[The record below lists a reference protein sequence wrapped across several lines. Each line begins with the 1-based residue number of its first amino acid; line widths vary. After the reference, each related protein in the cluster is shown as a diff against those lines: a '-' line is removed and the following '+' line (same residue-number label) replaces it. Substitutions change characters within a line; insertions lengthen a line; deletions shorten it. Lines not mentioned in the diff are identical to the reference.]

1 MDQEKLM
8 QEVLAPVSRI
18 RAAKGRGSGTI
29 IHSSAEGT
37 YLLTNFHVVE
47 DNISY
52 KEVWDE
58 LLRRDVKKEFTSQ
71 VEVDTYKFGE
81 KGDVQGIFTTN
92 ADIILGNKQQ
102 DLALLKLRTEVTFS
116 TAKLYPEDKAEQVP
130 LLSELTCAGAAMGEK
145 PIVTTGLLN
154 GIQIEIDNYEYWLS
168 SAPSIF
174 GNCLPGDTLVSMADG
189 TVKEIKDL
197 QVGELVLA
205 YGPSGLNKQTRVDE
219 LIHSGVKRIYEVK
232 TRNRTLRASGN
243 HPVVQIVPVKDW
255 TGRIRNIPVW
265 QRVDS
270 LQPGDI
276 IAVMSSHVTRELGRG
291 FNFAKEIGQDKN
303 PEMLMR
309 LLGFFVGDGYKRR
322 RPSEGGELNLYP
334 YDEELG
340 KLYEKILK
348 DLFDVRVTVIGRYE
362 QLRVSSTGL
371 VDKLSVWGFDGS
383 SRTKTIP
390 DWVMTQ
396 IAPYQMAFLQ
406 GYAEADGY
414 VNKYNAWVFEAA
426 NEKLIKQLRMMAIH
440 LGLQVSNIH
449 YRQRTTTFPNGNSG
463 DGETWTFQVYRF
475 YGKSPNSY
483 FEGDKQLLP
492 DDLQY
497 VKVNDVKVVGEAET
511 YDIKLSPC
519 HSFFADGVLVHNSG
533 GAVFTRWDGAWHYLG
548 IPSRIR
554 VAILGFAADAI
565 THMGYFIPISRIYH
579 WLRDNCYEYLWCPEV
594 SKEDCD
600 RRREE
605 MRKEQLA
612 LAAIREKG

>member
-174 GNCLPGDTLVSMADG
+174 GNS
-189 TVKEIKDL
+189 
-197 QVGELVLA
+197 
-205 YGPSGLNKQTRVDE
+205 
-219 LIHSGVKRIYEVK
+219 
-232 TRNRTLRASGN
+232 
-243 HPVVQIVPVKDW
+243 W
-255 TGRIRNIPVW
+255 
-265 QRVDS
+265 
-270 LQPGDI
+270 
-276 IAVMSSHVTRELGRG
+276 
-291 FNFAKEIGQDKN
+291 
-303 PEMLMR
+303 
-309 LLGFFVGDGYKRR
+309 
-322 RPSEGGELNLYP
+322 
-334 YDEELG
+334 
-340 KLYEKILK
+340 
-348 DLFDVRVTVIGRYE
+348 
-362 QLRVSSTGL
+362 
-371 VDKLSVWGFDGS
+371 
-383 SRTKTIP
+383 
-390 DWVMTQ
+390 
-396 IAPYQMAFLQ
+396 
-406 GYAEADGY
+406 
-414 VNKYNAWVFEAA
+414 
-426 NEKLIKQLRMMAIH
+426 
-440 LGLQVSNIH
+440 
-449 YRQRTTTFPNGNSG
+449 
-463 DGETWTFQVYRF
+463 
-475 YGKSPNSY
+475 
-483 FEGDKQLLP
+483 
-492 DDLQY
+492 
-497 VKVNDVKVVGEAET
+497 
-511 YDIKLSPC
+511 
-519 HSFFADGVLVHNSG
+519 

>member
-1 MDQEKLM
+1 
-8 QEVLAPVSRI
+8 
-18 RAAKGRGSGTI
+18 
-29 IHSSAEGT
+29 
-37 YLLTNFHVVE
+37 
-47 DNISY
+47 
-52 KEVWDE
+52 
-58 LLRRDVKKEFTSQ
+58 
-71 VEVDTYKFGE
+71 
-81 KGDVQGIFTTN
+81 
-92 ADIILGNKQQ
+92 
-102 DLALLKLRTEVTFS
+102 
-116 TAKLYPEDKAEQVP
+116 
-130 LLSELTCAGAAMGEK
+130 
-145 PIVTTGLLN
+145 
-154 GIQIEIDNYEYWLS
+154 
-168 SAPSIF
+168 
-174 GNCLPGDTLVSMADG
+174 MADG

-205 YGPSGLNKQTRVDE
+205 YGPSGLSKQTKVDE
-219 LIHSGVKRIYEVK
+219 LIHSGVKKIYEVK

-243 HPVVQIVPVKDW
+243 HPVVQVVPVKDW
-255 TGRIRNIPVW
+255 MGRIRNIPVW
-265 QRVDS
+265 QRVDN

-322 RPSEGGELNLYP
+322 RPGEGGELNLYP

-340 KLYEKILK
+340 KFYEKVLRE
-348 DLFDVRVTVIGRYE
+348 LFDVKVTIIGRYE

-371 VDKLSVWGFDGS
+371 VDKLSAWGFDGS

-406 GYAEADGY
+406 GYVEADGY
-414 VNKYNAWVFEAA
+414 VNKHNAWVFEAA

-449 YRQRTTTFPNGNSG
+449 HRQRAATFPNGNSG
-463 DGETWTFQVYRF
+463 EGETWAFQVYRF
-475 YGKSPNSY
+475 YSKNPNSY

-497 VKVNDVKVVGEAET
+497 VRINDIKVIGEAET

-533 GAVFTRWDGAWHYLG
+533 GGVFIKHDDRWRYLG
-548 IPSRIR
+548 IPSRIT
-554 VAILGFAADAI
+554 VAFIGYSADAI
-565 THMGYFIPISRIYH
+565 THMGYFIPIKRIYG
-579 WLRDNCYEYLWCPEV
+579 WLRDNCYQFLWDDRY
-594 SKEDCD
+594 SKEECD
-600 RRREE
+600 QIRNEKRE
-605 MRKEQLA
+605 KELA
-612 LAAIREKG
+612 LHVMRTKG